1 VVTVGVGAAGSLRH
15 TARWWR
21 RGRFFNVDFVMG
33 ITPANLGLNGVA
45 ADESV
50 NRLGDIEVNGETVPL
65 LQFHQYVKGWR

>member
-1 VVTVGVGAAGSLRH
+1 
-15 TARWWR
+15 
-21 RGRFFNVDFVMG
+21 MG